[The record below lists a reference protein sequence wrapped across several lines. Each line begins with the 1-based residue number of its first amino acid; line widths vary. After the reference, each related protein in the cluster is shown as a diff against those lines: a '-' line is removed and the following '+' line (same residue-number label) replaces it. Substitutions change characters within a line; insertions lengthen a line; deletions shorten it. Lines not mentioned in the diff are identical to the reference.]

1 MGADTDAAQGALFDA
16 PADMASPVKVPYV
29 LALISMGLFF
39 LPLGIFAVIAA
50 VLAGRART
58 RGESDKARRWARTA
72 RIIAII
78 TIIVGILVDVA
89 IITAL
94 LLLGAG

>member
-16 PADMASPVKVPYV
+16 PASEVSPVKVPYV

-39 LPLGIFAVIAA
+39 LPLGVFAVIAA

-58 RGESDKARRWARTA
+58 RGERDKARRWARSA
-72 RIIAII
+72 RIIAIV

>member
-1 MGADTDAAQGALFDA
+1 VGADAEPAQGALFDA
-16 PADMASPVKVPYV
+16 PVGTASPVKVPYV
-29 LALISMGLFF
+29 LSLVSMGLFF
-39 LPLGIFAVIAA
+39 LPLGVFAVLAA
-50 VLAGRART
+50 VLAGRARN

-72 RIIAII
+72 KVIAIA
-78 TIIVGILVDVA
+78 TIVVGILVDVA